1 MVPVAGPNQPF
12 RGPMPY
18 TAPISRPTPSCFLF
32 LLDQSGSMNESLSL
46 PGEPPLSRAQ
56 ALADSINRLL
66 ANLVVQN
73 TQGSEV
79 WDRFHVGVILYNG
92 NGASVPP
99 AFGGLRALSEVAAN
113 PLRIE
118 TRSQEFFDGAG
129 GIGRREVRFPI
140 WFDPQAG
147 GGTPMCE
154 ALALAQS
161 LLQPW
166 CEAHPDSFPPIVMNI
181 TDGESTDG
189 DPLEGLERLKTC
201 GTRDGSVLV
210 FNALLSNGTGAGAA
224 YPTSSESFPAGPL
237 QSMVTGTSV
246 IPETMRS
253 RAEAI
258 LDGRK
263 LQPGARGVVIQ
274 AHILD
279 VIRLLDIGTRAPLG

>member
-1 MVPVAGPNQPF
+1 
-12 RGPMPY
+12 MPH
-18 TAPISRPTPSCFLF
+18 TAPISRFTPTLF
-32 LLDQSGSMNESLSL
+32 VIVADQSGSMNESLSL
-46 PGEPPLSRAQ
+46 PGEPSLSRAQ
-56 ALADSINRLL
+56 ALADSINHLL

-73 TQGSEV
+73 TQGTEV

-99 AFGGLRALSEVAAN
+99 AFGGLRALSEVADN
-113 PLRIE
+113 PLRVE

-129 GIGRREVRFPI
+129 GIGRRDVRFPV
-140 WFDPQAG
+140 WFDPQAS

-154 ALALAQS
+154 ALGLAHS
-161 LLQPW
+161 LIQPW

-189 DPLEGLERLKTC
+189 DPLEALERLKSC

-210 FNALLSNGTGAGAA
+210 FNALLSNGTGAGSA
-224 YPTSSESFPAGPL
+224 YPSNSEDFPAGPL
-237 QSMVTGTSV
+237 QSLVRGTSV
-246 IPETMRS
+246 IPETMLR